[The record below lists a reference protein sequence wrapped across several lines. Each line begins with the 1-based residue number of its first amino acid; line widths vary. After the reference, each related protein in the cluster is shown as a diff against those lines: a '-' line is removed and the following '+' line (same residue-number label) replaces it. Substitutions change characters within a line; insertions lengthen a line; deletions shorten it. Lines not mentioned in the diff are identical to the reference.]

1 MRAATKTMIKL
12 LGGAYGKARR
22 FFIMKRATRRV
33 ISTSFFKRHTF
44 VDDID
49 DIDTVEQ
56 ILNEAIWNHIKFSPL
71 QLLVKLFC

>member
-56 ILNEAIWNHIKFSPL
+56 ILNETIWNQNAILPL
-71 QLLVKLFC
+71 LHKCKNN